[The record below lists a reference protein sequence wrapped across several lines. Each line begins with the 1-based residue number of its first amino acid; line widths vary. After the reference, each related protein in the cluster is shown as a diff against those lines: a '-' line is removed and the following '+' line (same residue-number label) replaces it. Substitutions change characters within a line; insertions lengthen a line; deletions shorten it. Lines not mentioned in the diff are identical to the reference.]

1 MKNRKKNITRLN
13 QYKRMEE
20 NNNEKTKQK
29 KTFQVSVCVCV
40 CVIIIMMEMNC
51 QALLQYLQNK
61 QKKKSKF
68 DHSVTWI
75 KKI

>member
-1 MKNRKKNITRLN
+1 
-13 QYKRMEE
+13 MEE

-29 KTFQVSVCVCV
+29 KKHSRFQYVCV
-40 CVIIIMMEMNC
+40 CVIIIMMELNC